1 MKTLIHFTRIAH
13 VIQTNKVIQTV
24 TELPTRITAT
34 CSTQYI
40 VQSVQ
45 KHIKNVV
52 FDKDCLGRQWLIS
65 FVVDAISTD

>member
-1 MKTLIHFTRIAH
+1 M
-13 VIQTNKVIQTV
+13 V